1 MNDTILYGTSL
12 TFVHP
17 YIFGRLEMRLEIFPY
32 RFRGKANA
40 AILHRRGSAISEL
53 KGAKSLYDLYMSGA
67 SFRLMPDSP
76 IDAVVFDLDEL
87 SVEDAA
93 KLDQYSANNVFVA
106 KSPSAVLSV
115 PGKENRRKVF
125 YDLSKEYSYAEY
137 AQAYGNAFMQFSIE
151 AGLGA
156 IAYDHCM
163 DSPRQ
168 MTFGRPDPD
177 MDDSVHKVDI
187 EGLGEMRVPMPL
199 SRYDAKELFGID
211 MKVMLPSVEYFCKSK
226 PNKGERYAFIWKKI
240 IPAAFAWFHFF
251 ETTTETRWGLNEA
264 GFEFRDCVRAIERE
278 LGRIGVPATE
288 AAEVIRGDLYSAYHH
303 FTVPP
308 LTAYSP
314 RTGKTGPGYWD
325 KITDA
330 RKKEIYAR
338 QSEQARAKRKLQR
351 LLNGRGSK
359 PGRKPEMIIESL
371 SDLEKLWKAG
381 DISKPYYYR
390 KRKELSKKRK

>member
-40 AILHRRGSAISEL
+40 AILHRRGSGTVEL
-53 KGAKSLYDLYMSGA
+53 KGAKALYDLYVSGV

-87 SVEDAA
+87 SAEDAA
-93 KLDQYSANNVFVA
+93 KLDQYSADNAFVA

-115 PGKENRRKVF
+115 PGKENRRKIF
-125 YDLSKEYSYAEY
+125 YNLSKEYSYAEY

-168 MTFGRPDPD
+168 MTFGRPDPG
-177 MDDSVHKVDI
+177 MSGSYRKVDI
-187 EGLGEMRVPMPL
+187 EGLGPMRIPMPL

-211 MKVMLPSVEYFCKSK
+211 TKVMLPSAEYFWKGK
-226 PNKGERYAFIWKKI
+226 IDKGERYAFIWKKI
-240 IPAAFAWFHFF
+240 IPAAFAWYNFF
-251 ETTTETRWGLNEA
+251 ETTTETRWGLDSNR
-264 GFEFRDCVRAIERE
+264 FEFKDCVRAVERE
-278 LGRIGVPATE
+278 IMRLGVPMEEVT
-288 AAEVIRGDLYSAYHH
+288 EVIRGNLYAAYSR
-303 FTVPP
+303 FKAPP
-308 LTAYSP
+308 LVAYSP
-314 RTGKTGPGYWD
+314 RTGKVGPAYWD
-325 KITDA
+325 GLTSS
-330 RKKEIYAR
+330 RKKEIYVR
-338 QSEQARAKRKLQR
+338 HNETAKERRRMKQLLRGRK
-351 LLNGRGSK
+351 NK
-359 PGRKPEMIIESL
+359 PGRKPKMVIETL
-371 SDLEKLWKAG
+371 TDLERLWEAG
-381 DISKPYYYR
+381 AISKPYYYR
-390 KRKELSKKRK
+390 KRKEFGQ